1 MPQEGAG
8 NLADGKLTFDT
19 KLNTDGIKNG
29 LSNVGS
35 VASKALGLTAK
46 AVGSVSAGL
55 SAGAIASVK
64 FGSNFEAAMSGVAA
78 TMGMTS
84 TEINNGSADYERL
97 KQAAK
102 DAGATTKFSASQ
114 AAEALNYMALAGYD
128 VDESIAT
135 LPTVLNLAVAGGMD
149 LATASD
155 MVTDSM
161 SALGDMAGTADSFV
175 DKMAKTSQKSNTS
188 VAQLGEAILTVGGT
202 AKSMAGGVDE
212 MNTVLGILADNGIKG
227 AEGGT
232 ALRNMILSLSAP
244 TDTASAKMEELGL
257 SVFDAEDKMRPMNDV
272 FNDLN
277 DILSTM
283 TEGEQTQV
291 LNTIFNKVDLKSVNA
306 LLANSGE
313 RFDELSG
320 YIADCDGAAA
330 NMADTMNNNLQGS
343 VTILQSALEG
353 LGIAVYE
360 QMEEPLKEAVKVGN
374 GYIDEL
380 SAALK
385 ENGPDGLVSALG
397 QILADIALRAAEFA
411 PQLIELAVQLIKELA
426 QGIIDN
432 LPELM
437 DAAGKIADAIL
448 DGIGDLCP
456 ALDPVIDAIK
466 NITDNLD
473 DIALAAEVAA
483 IAFVG
488 LKAGM
493 AIQSAVKGFQE
504 AKLTI
509 ALFKASA
516 EGANIAQ
523 AALNGTLTL
532 GETAVA
538 LFTGQVSLAELAT
551 AGLSKAHGILNAV
564 MSANPITLIVIAI
577 AALVAIFVVLW
588 NKCDWFREFWI
599 GLWENIKEAAS
610 NALDAVVTFFTETIP
625 NFIQSIVDW
634 FNELPERLTEWGE
647 NVYETV
653 TTAVQNTI
661 ESAVQFFSELPNKI
675 AYCLGFCIG
684 KIIKF
689 GIDIVNW
696 AITELP
702 KFVDSV
708 IKFFA
713 ELPGKAWKWLANAI
727 SKVSEFGSN
736 LIKKGK
742 EAGLNFVKSLVD
754 FIKTAP
760 NRILMW
766 LLKTID
772 NVMQF
777 KEKMI
782 RKAVEAGK
790 GFVDKLIDGVKSLP
804 DQMQTIGKNIVDGI
818 WKGISGGWKWLGDKV
833 NELANSLFEGAK
845 AALDIHSPSKKFKWI
860 GEMCVAGIDEP
871 LEDYNPYDTLN
882 KSMKMN
888 AGVMTIN
895 HRYSAGGTNGVSRV
909 DYKGMADAFA
919 YALGKSGLTVK
930 VNNRDFGRVIRDVV
944 S

>member
-1 MPQEGAG
+1 M
-8 NLADGKLTFDT
+8 ADGKLTFDT

-135 LPTVLNLAVAGGMD
+135 LPTVLNLAAAGGMD

-257 SVFDAEDKMRPMNDV
+257 SVFDAEGKMRPMNDV

-437 DAAGKIADAIL
+437 EAAGKIVDAIL

-466 NITDNLD
+466 TLADNM
-473 DIALAAEVAA
+473 DILTPIVISLTA
-483 IAFVG
+483 AFVAWKIAISIVELING
-488 LKAGM
+488 VKAAM
-493 AIQSAVKGFQE
+493 
-504 AKLTI
+504 
-509 ALFKASA
+509 
-516 EGANIAQ
+516 EG
-523 AALNGTLTL
+523 LTL
-532 GETAVA
+532 AEKA
-538 LFTGQVSLAELAT
+538 AELAQKLLNAT
-551 AGLSKAHGILNAV
+551 MLANPFVLIVTLIAGLV
-564 MSANPITLIVIAI
+564 
-577 AALVAIFVVLW
+577 AAFIYFW
-588 NKCDWFREFWI
+588 NTSESFREFWI

-675 AYCLGFCIG
+675 AFCLSFCVV

-777 KEKMI
+777 KEKMV

-930 VNNRDFGRVIRDVV
+930 VNNRDFGRVIREVV

>member
-1 MPQEGAG
+1 M
-8 NLADGKLTFDT
+8 ADGKLTFDT

-135 LPTVLNLAVAGGMD
+135 LPTVLNLAAAGGMD

-257 SVFDAEDKMRPMNDV
+257 SVFDAEGKMRPMNDV

-343 VTILQSALEG
+343 VTSLQSALEG

-385 ENGPDGLVSALG
+385 ENGPDGLVAALG

-437 DAAGKIADAIL
+437 DAAGEIVDAIL

-466 NITDNLD
+466 TLADNM
-473 DIALAAEVAA
+473 DILTPIVISLTA
-483 IAFVG
+483 AFVAWKIAISIVELING
-488 LKAGM
+488 VKAAM
-493 AIQSAVKGFQE
+493 
-504 AKLTI
+504 
-509 ALFKASA
+509 
-516 EGANIAQ
+516 EG
-523 AALNGTLTL
+523 LTL
-532 GETAVA
+532 AEKA
-538 LFTGQVSLAELAT
+538 AELAQKLLNAT
-551 AGLSKAHGILNAV
+551 MLANPFVLIVTLIAGLV
-564 MSANPITLIVIAI
+564 
-577 AALVAIFVVLW
+577 AAFIYFW
-588 NKCDWFREFWI
+588 NTSESFREFWI

-777 KEKMI
+777 KEKMV

-930 VNNRDFGRVIRDVV
+930 VNNRDFGRVIREVV

>member
-1 MPQEGAG
+1 
-8 NLADGKLTFDT
+8 LADGKLVFDT

-35 VASKALGLTAK
+35 VASKALGLTTK

-84 TEINNGSADYERL
+84 AEINSGSADYERL
-97 KQAAK
+97 EQAAK

-135 LPTVLNLAVAGGMD
+135 LPTVLNLAAAGGMD

-257 SVFDAEDKMRPMNDV
+257 SVFDAEGKMRPMNDI

-277 DILSTM
+277 GILSTM

-320 YIADCDGAAA
+320 YMADCDGAAA

-353 LGIAVYE
+353 LGISVYE

-385 ENGPDGLVSALG
+385 ENGPDGLVAALG

-432 LPELM
+432 LPELIE
-437 DAAGKIADAIL
+437 AAGKIADAIL

-456 ALDPVIDAIK
+456 ALDPIIDAIK
-466 NITDNLD
+466 TLADNMDTLTPIVVSLTAAFVAWKVAISIVELINSVKAAMEGLTLAEKATELAQKLLNATMLANPFVLIVTL
-473 DIALAAEVAA
+473 IAGLVAA
-483 IAFVG
+483 FIYF
-488 LKAGM
+488 
-493 AIQSAVKGFQE
+493 
-504 AKLTI
+504 
-509 ALFKASA
+509 
-516 EGANIAQ
+516 
-523 AALNGTLTL
+523 
-532 GETAVA
+532 
-538 LFTGQVSLAELAT
+538 
-551 AGLSKAHGILNAV
+551 
-564 MSANPITLIVIAI
+564 
-577 AALVAIFVVLW
+577 W
-588 NKCDWFREFWI
+588 NTSESFRQFWI
-599 GLWENIKEAAS
+599 DLWENIKTFCSDAI
-610 NALDAVVTFFTETIP
+610 NAIISFFTESIPNGIESLKKSFAQWRDDMREHLELVKMEWTEKIQETIDAVVTFF
-625 NFIQSIVDW
+625 S
-634 FNELPERLTEWGE
+634 ELPE
-647 NVYETV
+647 
-653 TTAVQNTI
+653 
-661 ESAVQFFSELPNKI
+661 KI
-675 AYCLGFCIG
+675 AYWLGFCIG

-696 AITELP
+696 AITEMP
-702 KFVDSV
+702 KFVESV
-708 IKFFA
+708 MKFFA
-713 ELPGKAWKWLANAI
+713 ELPIKSWIWLLSTI
-727 SKVSEFGSN
+727 SKVANFGSN
-736 LIKKGK
+736 LIEKGK
-742 EAGLNFVKSLVD
+742 HAGHNFVESLIN
-754 FIKTAP
+754 FIKTTP
-760 NRILMW
+760 NKILIW
-766 LLKTID
+766 FLKTID

-777 KEKMI
+777 KENLVK
-782 RKAVEAGK
+782 KAMEAGK
-790 GFVDKLIDGVKSLP
+790 GFVDKITEGLKGLP
-804 DQMQTIGKNIVDGI
+804 DQMRTIGKNIVDGI
-818 WKGISGGWKWLGDKV
+818 WKGISGGWKWLVDQVKG
-833 NELANSLFEGAK
+833 LANSLFQGAK
-845 AALDIHSPSKKFKWI
+845 DALDIHSPSKKFKWI

-888 AGVMTIN
+888 AGIMTIN
-895 HRYSAGGTNGVSRV
+895 HKYSASGIGSATRT
-909 DYKGMADAFA
+909 DYTGMADAFV
-919 YALGKSGLTVK
+919 YALGRAGLTVK
-930 VNNRDFGRVIRDVV
+930 INNRDFGRVIREVV
-944 S
+944 N

>member
-1 MPQEGAG
+1 M
-8 NLADGKLTFDT
+8 ADGKLTFDT

-135 LPTVLNLAVAGGMD
+135 LPTVLNLAAAGGMD

-257 SVFDAEDKMRPMNDV
+257 SVFDAEGKMRPMNDI

-385 ENGPDGLVSALG
+385 ENGPDGLVAALG

-466 NITDNLD
+466 TLADNM
-473 DIALAAEVAA
+473 DILTPIVVSLTA
-483 IAFVG
+483 AFVAWKIAISIVELING
-488 LKAGM
+488 VKAAM
-493 AIQSAVKGFQE
+493 
-504 AKLTI
+504 
-509 ALFKASA
+509 
-516 EGANIAQ
+516 EG
-523 AALNGTLTL
+523 LTL
-532 GETAVA
+532 AEKA
-538 LFTGQVSLAELAT
+538 AELAQKLLNAT
-551 AGLSKAHGILNAV
+551 MLANPFVLIVTLIAGLV
-564 MSANPITLIVIAI
+564 
-577 AALVAIFVVLW
+577 AAFIYFW
-588 NKCDWFREFWI
+588 NTSESFREFWI

-713 ELPGKAWKWLANAI
+713 ELPRKAWKWLANAI

-742 EAGLNFVKSLVD
+742 GAGLNFVKSLVD

-777 KEKMI
+777 KEKMV

-895 HRYSAGGTNGVSRV
+895 HRYSTGGTNGVSRV

-930 VNNRDFGRVIRDVV
+930 VNNRDFGRVIREVV

>member
-135 LPTVLNLAVAGGMD
+135 LPTVLNLAAAGGMD

-257 SVFDAEDKMRPMNDV
+257 SVFDAEGKMRPMNDV

-320 YIADCDGAAA
+320 YIADCDGAAT

-437 DAAGKIADAIL
+437 DAAGEIADAIL

-456 ALDPVIDAIK
+456 AIEPVTDAIQVLL
-466 NITDNLD
+466 DNMDKVIPVVVALTTAFVTWKTAMAISALISSVTSAVSKLTAETTLLKGVISALGGPVTLT
-473 DIALAAEVAA
+473 IAVIAGVVAA
-483 IAFVG
+483 I
-488 LKAGM
+488 
-493 AIQSAVKGFQE
+493 IY
-504 AKLTI
+504 
-509 ALFKASA
+509 
-516 EGANIAQ
+516 
-523 AALNGTLTL
+523 
-532 GETAVA
+532 
-538 LFTGQVSLAELAT
+538 
-551 AGLSKAHGILNAV
+551 
-564 MSANPITLIVIAI
+564 
-577 AALVAIFVVLW
+577 LW
-588 NKCDWFREFWI
+588 NNCAWFREFWI
-599 GLWENIKEAAS
+599 GLWEGIKEAAS

-777 KEKMI
+777 KEKMV

-930 VNNRDFGRVIRDVV
+930 VNNRDFGRVIREVV

>member
-1 MPQEGAG
+1 M
-8 NLADGKLTFDT
+8 ADGKLVFDT

-35 VASKALGLTAK
+35 VASKALGLTTK

-84 TEINNGSADYERL
+84 AEINSGSADYERL
-97 KQAAK
+97 EQAAK

-135 LPTVLNLAVAGGMD
+135 LPTVLNLAAAGGMD

-257 SVFDAEDKMRPMNDV
+257 SVFDAEGKMRPMNDI
-272 FNDLN
+272 FDDLN
-277 DILSTM
+277 GILSTM

-353 LGIAVYE
+353 LGISVYE

-385 ENGPDGLVSALG
+385 ENGPDGLVAALG

-432 LPELM
+432 LPELIE
-437 DAAGKIADAIL
+437 AAGKIADAIL

-456 ALDPVIDAIK
+456 ALDPIIDAIK
-466 NITDNLD
+466 TLADNMDTLTP
-473 DIALAAEVAA
+473 IVVSLTA
-483 IAFVG
+483 AFVAWKVAISIVE
-488 LKAGM
+488 LINSVKAAM
-493 AIQSAVKGFQE
+493 
-504 AKLTI
+504 
-509 ALFKASA
+509 
-516 EGANIAQ
+516 EG
-523 AALNGTLTL
+523 LTL
-532 GETAVA
+532 AEKA
-538 LFTGQVSLAELAT
+538 AELAQKLLNAT
-551 AGLSKAHGILNAV
+551 MLANPFVLIVTLIAGLV
-564 MSANPITLIVIAI
+564 
-577 AALVAIFVVLW
+577 AAFIYFW
-588 NKCDWFREFWI
+588 NTSESFRQFWI
-599 GLWENIKEAAS
+599 DLWENIKTFCSDAI
-610 NALDAVVTFFTETIP
+610 NAIISFLTESIPNGIESLKKSFAQWRDDMREHLELVKMEWTEKIQETIDAVVTFF
-625 NFIQSIVDW
+625 S
-634 FNELPERLTEWGE
+634 ELPE
-647 NVYETV
+647 
-653 TTAVQNTI
+653 
-661 ESAVQFFSELPNKI
+661 KI
-675 AYCLGFCIG
+675 AYWLGFCIG

-696 AITELP
+696 AITEMP
-702 KFVDSV
+702 KFVESV
-708 IKFFA
+708 MKFFA
-713 ELPGKAWKWLANAI
+713 ELPIKSWIWLLSTI
-727 SKVSEFGSN
+727 SKVANFGSN
-736 LIKKGK
+736 LIEKGK
-742 EAGLNFVKSLVD
+742 HAGHNFVESLIN
-754 FIKTAP
+754 FIKTTP
-760 NRILMW
+760 NKILMW

-777 KEKMI
+777 KENLVK
-782 RKAVEAGK
+782 KAMEAGK
-790 GFVDKLIDGVKSLP
+790 GFVDKITEGLKGLP
-804 DQMQTIGKNIVDGI
+804 DQMRTIGKNIVDGI
-818 WKGISGGWKWLGDKV
+818 WKGINGGWKWLVDQVKG
-833 NELANSLFEGAK
+833 LANSLFQGAK
-845 AALDIHSPSKKFKWI
+845 DALDIHSPSKKFKWI

-888 AGVMTIN
+888 AGIMTIN
-895 HRYSAGGTNGVSRV
+895 HKYSASGIGSATRT
-909 DYKGMADAFA
+909 DYTGMADAFV
-919 YALGKSGLTVK
+919 YALGRAGLTVK
-930 VNNRDFGRVIRDVV
+930 INNRDFGRVIREVV
-944 S
+944 N

>member
-135 LPTVLNLAVAGGMD
+135 LPTVLNLAAAGGMD

-257 SVFDAEDKMRPMNDV
+257 SVFDAEGKMRPMNDV

-343 VTILQSALEG
+343 VTSLQSALEG

-385 ENGPDGLVSALG
+385 ENGPDGLVAALG

-437 DAAGKIADAIL
+437 DAAGEIVDAIL

-466 NITDNLD
+466 TLADNM
-473 DIALAAEVAA
+473 DILTPIVISLTA
-483 IAFVG
+483 AFVAWKIAISIVELING
-488 LKAGM
+488 VKAAM
-493 AIQSAVKGFQE
+493 
-504 AKLTI
+504 
-509 ALFKASA
+509 
-516 EGANIAQ
+516 EG
-523 AALNGTLTL
+523 LTL
-532 GETAVA
+532 AEKA
-538 LFTGQVSLAELAT
+538 AELAQKLLNAT
-551 AGLSKAHGILNAV
+551 MLANPFVLIVTLIAGLV
-564 MSANPITLIVIAI
+564 
-577 AALVAIFVVLW
+577 AAFIYFW
-588 NKCDWFREFWI
+588 NTSESFREFWI

-777 KEKMI
+777 KEKMV

-930 VNNRDFGRVIRDVV
+930 VNNRDFGRVIREVV

>member
-1 MPQEGAG
+1 MSVGAREPVPQEGAG

-135 LPTVLNLAVAGGMD
+135 LPTVLNLAAAGGMD

-257 SVFDAEDKMRPMNDV
+257 SVFDAEGKMRPMNDV

-437 DAAGKIADAIL
+437 EAAGKIVDAIL

-466 NITDNLD
+466 TLADNM
-473 DIALAAEVAA
+473 DILTPIVISLTA
-483 IAFVG
+483 AFVAWKIAISIVELING
-488 LKAGM
+488 VKAAM
-493 AIQSAVKGFQE
+493 
-504 AKLTI
+504 
-509 ALFKASA
+509 
-516 EGANIAQ
+516 EG
-523 AALNGTLTL
+523 LTL
-532 GETAVA
+532 AEKA
-538 LFTGQVSLAELAT
+538 AELAQKLLNAT
-551 AGLSKAHGILNAV
+551 MLANPFVLIVTLIAGLV
-564 MSANPITLIVIAI
+564 
-577 AALVAIFVVLW
+577 AAFIYFW
-588 NKCDWFREFWI
+588 NTSESFREFWI

-675 AYCLGFCIG
+675 AFCLSFCVV

-777 KEKMI
+777 KEKMV

-930 VNNRDFGRVIRDVV
+930 VNNRDFGRVIREVV

>member
-135 LPTVLNLAVAGGMD
+135 LPTVLNLAAAGGMD

-212 MNTVLGILADNGIKG
+212 MNTVLGILADNGIKS

-257 SVFDAEDKMRPMNDV
+257 SVFDAEGKMRPMNDV

-320 YIADCDGAAA
+320 YIANCDGAAA

-380 SAALK
+380 STALK
-385 ENGPDGLVSALG
+385 ENGSDGLVSALG

-437 DAAGKIADAIL
+437 DAAGKLADAIL

-466 NITDNLD
+466 TLADNM
-473 DIALAAEVAA
+473 DILTPIVVSLTA
-483 IAFVG
+483 AFVAWKIAISIVELING
-488 LKAGM
+488 VKAAM
-493 AIQSAVKGFQE
+493 
-504 AKLTI
+504 
-509 ALFKASA
+509 
-516 EGANIAQ
+516 EG
-523 AALNGTLTL
+523 LTL
-532 GETAVA
+532 AEKA
-538 LFTGQVSLAELAT
+538 AELAQKLLNAT
-551 AGLSKAHGILNAV
+551 MLANPFVLIVTLIAGLV
-564 MSANPITLIVIAI
+564 
-577 AALVAIFVVLW
+577 AAFIYFW
-588 NKCDWFREFWI
+588 NTSESFREFWI

-713 ELPGKAWKWLANAI
+713 ELPRKAWKWLANAI

-742 EAGLNFVKSLVD
+742 GAGLNFVKSLVD

-777 KEKMI
+777 KEKMV

-895 HRYSAGGTNGVSRV
+895 HRYSTGGTNGVSRV
-909 DYKGMADAFA
+909 DYKSMADAFA

-930 VNNRDFGRVIRDVV
+930 VNNRDFGRVIREVV

>member
-135 LPTVLNLAVAGGMD
+135 LPTVLNLAAAGGMD

-257 SVFDAEDKMRPMNDV
+257 SVFDAEGKMRPMNDV

-320 YIADCDGAAA
+320 YIADCDGAAT

-432 LPELM
+432 IPELM

-466 NITDNLD
+466 TLADNM
-473 DIALAAEVAA
+473 DILTPIVISLTA
-483 IAFVG
+483 AFVAWKIAISIVELING
-488 LKAGM
+488 VKAAM
-493 AIQSAVKGFQE
+493 
-504 AKLTI
+504 
-509 ALFKASA
+509 
-516 EGANIAQ
+516 EG
-523 AALNGTLTL
+523 LTL
-532 GETAVA
+532 AEKA
-538 LFTGQVSLAELAT
+538 AELAQKLLNAT
-551 AGLSKAHGILNAV
+551 MLANPFVLIVTLIAGLV
-564 MSANPITLIVIAI
+564 
-577 AALVAIFVVLW
+577 AAFIYFW
-588 NKCDWFREFWI
+588 NTSESFREFWI

-777 KEKMI
+777 KEKMV

-871 LEDYNPYDTLN
+871 LEDYNPYDTSN

-930 VNNRDFGRVIRDVV
+930 VNNRDFGRVIREVV

>member
-1 MPQEGAG
+1 M
-8 NLADGKLTFDT
+8 ADGKLVFDT

-35 VASKALGLTAK
+35 VASKALGLTTK

-84 TEINNGSADYERL
+84 AEINSGSADYERL
-97 KQAAK
+97 EQAAK

-135 LPTVLNLAVAGGMD
+135 LPTVLNLAAAGGMD

-257 SVFDAEDKMRPMNDV
+257 SVFDAEGKMRPMNDI

-277 DILSTM
+277 GILSTM

-353 LGIAVYE
+353 LGISVYE

-385 ENGPDGLVSALG
+385 ENGPDGLVAALG

-437 DAAGKIADAIL
+437 DAAGEIADAIL

-473 DIALAAEVAA
+473 DVALAAEVAA

-551 AGLSKAHGILNAV
+551 AGLSKAQGILNAV

-599 GLWENIKEAAS
+599 GLWENIKTFCSDAI
-610 NALDAVVTFFTETIP
+610 NAIISFFTESIPNGIESLKKSFAQWRDDMREHLELVKMEWTEKIQETIDAVVTFF
-625 NFIQSIVDW
+625 S
-634 FNELPERLTEWGE
+634 ELPE
-647 NVYETV
+647 
-653 TTAVQNTI
+653 
-661 ESAVQFFSELPNKI
+661 KI
-675 AYCLGFCIG
+675 AYWLGFCIG

-696 AITELP
+696 AITEMP
-702 KFVDSV
+702 KFVESV
-708 IKFFA
+708 MKFFA
-713 ELPGKAWKWLANAI
+713 ELPIKSWIWLLSTI
-727 SKVSEFGSN
+727 SKVANFGSN
-736 LIKKGK
+736 LIEKGK
-742 EAGLNFVKSLVD
+742 HAGHNFVESLIN
-754 FIKTAP
+754 FIKTTP
-760 NRILMW
+760 NKILMW

-777 KEKMI
+777 KENLVK
-782 RKAVEAGK
+782 KAMEAGK
-790 GFVDKLIDGVKSLP
+790 GFVDKITEGLKGLP
-804 DQMQTIGKNIVDGI
+804 DQMRTIGKNIVDGI
-818 WKGISGGWKWLGDKV
+818 WKGISGGWKWLVDQVKG
-833 NELANSLFEGAK
+833 LANSLFQGAK
-845 AALDIHSPSKKFKWI
+845 DALDIHSPSKKFKWI

-888 AGVMTIN
+888 AGIMTIN
-895 HRYSAGGTNGVSRV
+895 HKYSASGIGSATRT
-909 DYKGMADAFA
+909 DYTGMADAFV
-919 YALGKSGLTVK
+919 YALGRAGLTVK
-930 VNNRDFGRVIRDVV
+930 INNKDFGRVIREVV
-944 S
+944 N